1 MNLRPFQ
8 QIFGTLFVL
17 FLVKSDYFRRQKQLN
32 KKFPSHSEIKN
43 TARTGRIYCWGKT
56 VMDEVLGTFF
66 CDYDVLPAYVQQCI
80 QTEAISEV
88 RPYVHKL
95 YI

>member
-1 MNLRPFQ
+1 MSDPFLSD
-8 QIFGTLFVL
+8 IDFKNKMALVL
-17 FLVKSDYFRRQKQLN
+17 
-32 KKFPSHSEIKN
+32 
-43 TARTGRIYCWGKT
+43 TALKIPADCWGRT
-56 VMDEVLGTFF
+56 VMDAVLGTFF

>member
-1 MNLRPFQ
+1 MP
-8 QIFGTLFVL
+8 V
-17 FLVKSDYFRRQKQLN
+17 D
-32 KKFPSHSEIKN
+32 
-43 TARTGRIYCWGKT
+43 CWGRT